1 MGPSAVAHPGG
12 ARLPAVAR
20 PCHDDR
26 VPVLPGAEPFS
37 CEGGDVAVLLCHG
50 FTGCPQSLRPWAEHL
65 AAEGLTVRVPRLPGH
80 GTSWQE
86 LNLTRWPDWYAAVE
100 RELLALAATHRAVVV
115 GGRSM
120 GGALALLLAQR
131 HPGAVAG
138 LALVNPAV
146 RLTDRRFAAL
156 PLARRLTPSLAG
168 IGSDIRRQDVTELA
182 YDRTPLHALAST
194 LRMYAEVERDL
205 PQVTQPLL
213 LMRSAVDHVVPTSS
227 PRLVLAK
234 VSSTDVTD
242 VVLHDSYHVATLDN
256 DAPVV
261 FARTAAFARR
271 VGAAP
276 APATTG
282 SRGRST

>member
-1 MGPSAVAHPGG
+1 MGPSGVAHPGG

-37 CEGGDVAVLLCHG
+37 CERGDVAVLLCHG

-115 GGRSM
+115 GGLSM

-138 LALVNPAV
+138 LALVNPAGTV
-146 RLTDRRFAAL
+146 T
-156 PLARRLTPSLAG
+156 TWSLG
-168 IGSDIRRQDVTELA
+168 
-182 YDRTPLHALAST
+182 
-194 LRMYAEVERDL
+194 
-205 PQVTQPLL
+205 
-213 LMRSAVDHVVPTSS
+213 
-227 PRLVLAK
+227 
-234 VSSTDVTD
+234 
-242 VVLHDSYHVATLDN
+242 
-256 DAPVV
+256 
-261 FARTAAFARR
+261 
-271 VGAAP
+271 
-276 APATTG
+276 
-282 SRGRST
+282 